1 MLSHF
6 HGSKGKNVHKH
17 VHHTHT
23 HIASQLKKTGGG
35 GGGIDFFDNIHNT
48 DAKSSL
54 NQDMGKQRGD
64 SGT

>member
-1 MLSHF
+1 MRTT
-6 HGSKGKNVHKH
+6 
-17 VHHTHT
+17 HTHT
-23 HIASQLKKTGGG
+23 ASQLKKTGGG
-35 GGGIDFFDNIHNT
+35 NDFFDNIHNT